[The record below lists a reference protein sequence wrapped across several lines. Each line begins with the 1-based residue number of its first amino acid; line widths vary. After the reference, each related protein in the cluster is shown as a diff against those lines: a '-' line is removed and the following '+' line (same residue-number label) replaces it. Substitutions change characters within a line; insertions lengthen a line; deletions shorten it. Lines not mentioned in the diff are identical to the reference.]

1 MSTTVDSDIK
11 VTQDGDGENRT
22 FHIDMLVNIIMTDE
36 NEPDKINVS
45 YAACKSSVTNPT
57 AQQQEK
63 VYGFLLRILQ
73 TSLRGMTIPGGEQE
87 LAQIQEDLESIA
99 R

>member
-22 FHIDMLVNIIMTDE
+22 FVIDMLVNIVMTDE

-45 YAACKSSVTNPT
+45 YAACKSSVRNPT

-73 TSLRGMTIPGGEQE
+73 TSLRGMSIPGGEQE
-87 LAQIQEDLESIA
+87 LAQIQESLESHA

>member
-22 FHIDMLVNIIMTDE
+22 FPIDMLVNIVMTDE

-45 YAACKSSVTNPT
+45 YAACKSSIRNPT

-87 LAQIQEDLESIA
+87 LAQIQENLESLA